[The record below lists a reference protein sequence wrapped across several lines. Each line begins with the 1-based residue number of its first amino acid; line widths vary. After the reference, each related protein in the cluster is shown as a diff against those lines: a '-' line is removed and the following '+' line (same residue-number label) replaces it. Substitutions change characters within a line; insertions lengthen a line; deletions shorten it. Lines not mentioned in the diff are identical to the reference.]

1 MHLHNVFEH
10 PASQRQFDL
19 DSIFPKARGKA
30 GKTKLFCNSVPA
42 IVGPWRGTIRAW
54 HAPDLAARGGLRKGD
69 QPSFSAP
76 ATLNQAAAQVMAHTQ
91 TIPQL
96 RSALRRERR
105 LGIAGHPSYRVARH
119 HALREA
125 LKAAVGASGVEALP
139 ATSAKGWTASLVR
152 SRRGQGKPPH
162 VLH

>member
-1 MHLHNVFEH
+1 MDLHNVFEH
-10 PASQRQFDL
+10 PACQRHFDL
-19 DSIFPKARGKA
+19 NSIFPAARGKT
-30 GKTKLFCNSVPA
+30 GKTKIFCNAVPA

-54 HAPDLAARGGLRKGD
+54 HAPDMATRGGLRKGD
-69 QPSFSAP
+69 QTSFGAP
-76 ATLNQAAAQVMAHTQ
+76 ATPNQAAAQVMAHTQ

-96 RSALRRERR
+96 RTALRRERQ

-125 LKAAVGASGVEALP
+125 LKAAVGASGVEALS

-152 SRRGQGKPPH
+152 SRRGQYKPPH